1 MNGPVVALGLL
12 RVLAVLALVTR
23 RHVHDLPAV
32 VRATRGADTV
42 RKFQFLALTAHFQRG
57 RLQIVVRPAAIAAP
71 HRMFAFW

>member
-23 RHVHDLPAV
+23 RHVHDLSAV
-32 VRATRGADTV
+32 IRATRRANAV

-57 RLQIVVRPAAIAAP
+57 RLQIVVSPAAITAP
-71 HRMFAFW
+71 FRMFAFW

>member
-12 RVLAVLALVTR
+12 RVLAVLTFVTR

-32 VRATRGADTV
+32 IRAARRADAV

-57 RLQIVVRPAAIAAP
+57 RLQVVVRPATIAAP
-71 HRMFAFW
+71 LRMFAFW